1 MADIIGKI
9 KKTLEESLDI
19 ARTNAQSFKETAEE
33 YSKTARL
40 KLDLLQLKNNRKK
53 KIALLGET
61 VYPYLLANDFSGLQ
75 EHETLRV
82 LIDDIKIV
90 QNEIELAEKALKELA
105 VKETNPAIGREEIQR
120 QIQELEQQI
129 ESRMDEL
136 KAVKKAL
143 DENAKPN
150 SH

>member
-19 ARTNAQSFKETAEE
+19 ARNNAQSFKETAEE

-53 KIALLGET
+53 KITLLGET
-61 VYPYLLANDFSGLQ
+61 VYPYILAQDFSGLQ
-75 EHETLRV
+75 EHETLRI

-90 QNEIELAEKALKELA
+90 QNEIDLAEKALKELS
-105 VKETNPAIGREEIQR
+105 VKESVPSFNREELNR
-120 QIQELEQQI
+120 QIHELEQQI
-129 ESRMDEL
+129 ESRIEDL

-143 DENAKPN
+143 DTDVKPKD
-150 SH
+150 